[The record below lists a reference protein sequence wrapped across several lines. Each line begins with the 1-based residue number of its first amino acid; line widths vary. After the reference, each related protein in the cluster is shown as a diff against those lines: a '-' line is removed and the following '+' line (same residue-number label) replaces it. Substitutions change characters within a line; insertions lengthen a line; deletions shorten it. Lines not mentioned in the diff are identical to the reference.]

1 MADER
6 VVGMLLTL
14 RLREG
19 CLQINVALIN
29 LLEIAFRICDIRFSF
44 PCVHSGKRCENASV
58 HEDFCYPFRTLI
70 ARLRNSIGT
79 DSAL

>member
-29 LLEIAFRICDIRFSF
+29 LLEIASRIYDIRFSF
-44 PCVHSGKRCENASV
+44 PSVHAGKQFENARV
-58 HEDFCYPFRTLI
+58 HEDFFIRFR
-70 ARLRNSIGT
+70 
-79 DSAL
+79 DS